1 MIQEVP
7 VGSSAPASSTHEST
21 QAPASS
27 LEPAEP
33 EPLEPVPEEPQEPQ
47 ESQEPEEPAE
57 PGSSASVPEAHPPPV
72 VPKTRV
78 PPRVKPK
85 AKPKAEPTQVSAP
98 KAKAKRAPRKPPED
112 PPPDETDRFA
122 QYSNTDLMT
131 EMLKRTDQ
139 GERRNSTLHTA
150 LIAEIIA
157 RSNDHRLEQKRAMY
171 RSFLQ

>member
-7 VGSSAPASSTHEST
+7 VSESAQETPASST
-21 QAPASS
+21 

-33 EPLEPVPEEPQEPQ
+33 EPADAPEVRGRSPQPEPAEPEPVL
-47 ESQEPEEPAE
+47 EEPAE
-57 PGSSASVPEAHPPPV
+57 PEEPPPPP

-78 PPRVKPK
+78 PPKVKPK
-85 AKPKAEPTQVSAP
+85 AKPKAESTQVLAESAP
-98 KAKAKRAPRKPPED
+98 KAKAKAKRAPRKPPAED

-122 QYSNTDLMT
+122 QYSNTDLMS

-157 RSNDHRLEQKRAMY
+157 RSNDHRMEQKKAMY

>member
-1 MIQEVP
+1 MIEQVP
-7 VGSSAPASSTHEST
+7 VSEST
-21 QAPASS
+21 P
-27 LEPAEP
+27 EPAQEPQEPP

-47 ESQEPEEPAE
+47 ESQEPVPEEPAE
-57 PGSSASVPEAHPPPV
+57 PHPPP

-85 AKPKAEPTQVSAP
+85 PKAESTQVSAP
-98 KAKAKRAPRKPPED
+98 KAKAKRAPRKPPAEGSSASVRNAQD

-122 QYSNTDLMT
+122 QYSNTDLMS